1 MGVDADRKR
10 REELASFLKDRRA
23 RADRTTHGLL
33 APVRAGSGGLR
44 REEVAAL
51 AGVSVTWYTW
61 LEQARPIN
69 PSPQVLR
76 AIGRIFALRPA
87 ELGYLMA
94 LGGHPDPP
102 AGRSEPDVV
111 RDRLRHLLESL
122 PYPGFVLAE
131 DWSIIAWND
140 GYRGLY
146 RHIDEV
152 AEEER
157 NLLWL
162 VFTDP
167 RLRRLMP
174 DWSAQVRRF
183 VSEFRAEV
191 GRLVGSPRITDL
203 VDRLAAESPEF
214 AQLWDERD
222 VEDFTS
228 GQRMFR
234 HPERGLTSYEQH
246 RLVPAEFPDLHVVL
260 YVPSG

>member
-1 MGVDADRKR
+1 MR

-23 RADRTTHGLL
+23 RADRSAHDLL
-33 APVRAGSGGLR
+33 APLRGRASGLR

-87 ELGYLMA
+87 ELAYLLA

-102 AGRSEPDVV
+102 AGHSEPDIV
-111 RDRLRHLLESL
+111 RDRLHHLLESL
-122 PYPGFVLAE
+122 AYPAFVLAE
-131 DWSIIAWND
+131 DWSIIAWNQSYQD
-140 GYRGLY
+140 LY

-152 AEEER
+152 AEADR

-167 RLRRLMP
+167 GLRRLMP

-191 GRLVGSPRITDL
+191 RRIVGSPAITDL

-214 AQLWDERD
+214 AQLWAERD
-222 VEDFTS
+222 VEDFAS
-228 GQRMFR
+228 GQRVFR
-234 HPERGLTSYEQH
+234 HPATGLTSYEQH

-260 YVPSG
+260 YVPV